1 MMDKTV
7 IACTGGI
14 GSGKSAIVSAFAA
27 LGVPA
32 YDCDSRTKEL
42 YRTDS
47 ALAGRIAQLLG
58 DDVLD
63 AEGRLDLKRM
73 SAKVFGDAGLLAA
86 LEAIVH
92 PAVGEDFRRWASE
105 QESDIVIMESA
116 ILQQKPFFDNFAAYT
131 ITVSAPEEV
140 RIQRVMRRDGLC
152 REQVLS
158 RLACQWTDAQ
168 REERADMVLTT
179 DDCSPV
185 LPRIIELI
193 NTLRTK

>member
-1 MMDKTV
+1 M
-7 IACTGGI
+7 G
-14 GSGKSAIVSAFAA
+14 AFAA
-27 LGVPA
+27 LGIPS
-32 YDCDSRTKEL
+32 YDCDSRTKDL
-42 YRTDS
+42 YRTDA
-47 ALAGRIAQLLG
+47 ALAQRIAALLG

-63 AEGRLDLKRM
+63 QEGCLDTRQM
-73 SAKVFGDAGLLAA
+73 AARVFGNDRLLAA

-92 PAVGEDFRRWASE
+92 PAVGEDFRRWASA
-105 QESDIVIMESA
+105 QQSDIVIMESA
-116 ILQQKPFFDNFAAYT
+116 ILQQKPFFDNFADYT

-140 RIQRVMRRDGLC
+140 RIQRVMLRDGLT
-152 REQVLS
+152 REQVLA
-158 RLACQWTDAQ
+158 RLACQWTDAR

>member
-1 MMDKTV
+1 MMGKIV

-14 GSGKSAIVSAFAA
+14 GSGKSAIVGAFAA
-27 LGVPA
+27 LGIPS
-32 YDCDSRTKEL
+32 YDCDSRTKDL
-42 YRTDS
+42 YRTDT
-47 ALAGRIAQLLG
+47 ALAQRIAALLG

-63 AEGRLDLKRM
+63 QEGCLDLKQMAAR
-73 SAKVFGDAGLLAA
+73 VFGNDRLLAA

-92 PAVGEDFRRWASE
+92 PAVGEDFRRWASA
-105 QESDIVIMESA
+105 QQSDIVIMESA
-116 ILQQKPFFDNFAAYT
+116 ILQHKPFFDNFADYT

-140 RIQRVMRRDGLC
+140 RIQRVMLRDGLT
-152 REQVLS
+152 REQVLA
-158 RLACQWTDAQ
+158 RLACQWTDAR